1 MATGRTEPGR
11 ALSQASH
18 RTRRARGPRWN
29 ESRQAERSRV
39 APCLGPP
46 TDRTGLAAPV
56 IMTVA
61 GWEQFDVDADVGVR
75 AWGPTRAEAFAQA
88 ALGVFALIVSPD
100 EVDEREHREVRAQAD
115 SPETL
120 LVNWINECLYVH
132 EIEGFVA
139 HRITVLRVSDTVAHG
154 VVHEVCRSP
163 PGPMPTSP
171 IKRRVTRE
179 GVGPHPG
186 KQARVTLP
194 PPPEAT
200 GIVFRAGDDRI
211 TAAPESVV
219 NSHYATTI
227 GKNGTR
233 VATVEHLL
241 AAAAGLGI
249 DNLEVGVEGPEIP
262 AMDGSAK
269 PFVALLAAAG
279 RNQQS
284 ARRRSLTLPNA
295 IRVGSDGRWI
305 HIFPAPAF
313 RISYTLDVDH
323 PAIGT
328 QVLTWAPATERSFVE
343 DVAPARTYGF
353 LKDLGIMRKNG
364 LARGGSLDNAVVL
377 AKGGPLNG
385 LRYRDEF
392 VRHKILDLIGDLA
405 LLGRPIL
412 AHVVARNGGH
422 TLNVELVRAIQHAL
436 GLARRPVGAA
446 LSVLPRVPAPGLA
459 AI

>member
-1 MATGRTEPGR
+1 M
-11 ALSQASH
+11 
-18 RTRRARGPRWN
+18 
-29 ESRQAERSRV
+29 RQY
-39 APCLGPP
+39 
-46 TDRTGLAAPV
+46 T
-56 IMTVA
+56 
-61 GWEQFDVDADVGVR
+61 
-75 AWGPTRAEAFAQA
+75 
-88 ALGVFALIVSPD
+88 
-100 EVDEREHREVRAQAD
+100 
-115 SPETL
+115 
-120 LVNWINECLYVH
+120 
-132 EIEGFVA
+132 
-139 HRITVLRVSDTVAHG
+139 
-154 VVHEVCRSP
+154 
-163 PGPMPTSP
+163 
-171 IKRRVTRE
+171 IKKRVTLE
-179 GVGPHPG
+179 GVGLHSG
-186 KQARVTLP
+186 KQAKVTLSP
-194 PPPEAT
+194 APEDT

-211 TAAPESVV
+211 TAAPEGVV
-219 NSHYATTI
+219 NSHYATPM

-284 ARRRSLTLPNA
+284 ARRRSLTLPNP

-328 QVLTWAPATERSFVE
+328 QVLSWAPATERSFVE

-377 AKGGPLNG
+377 GDRGPLNG

-412 AHVVARNGGH
+412 GHVVARNGGH
-422 TLNVELVRAIQHAL
+422 ALNLELVLAVQQAL
-436 GLARRPVGAA
+436 GLERRSAGAAVRGLAERGVKALAPARR
-446 LSVLPRVPAPGLA
+446 LA
-459 AI
+459 TI